1 MTTQKLHFRCP
12 QCASIN
18 RIPADRLYDGP
29 KCGKCGTK
37 VSPATPPADVD
48 DAALKVLI
56 ETSPVPVLV
65 DFWAPWCGPCRT
77 LAPHIADLAV
87 RHAGKLI
94 VVKLNTQDHH
104 GFPSSL
110 GIQGIPTLC
119 VFNNGELVKRQ
130 VGAVFGAELDR
141 VVDPF
146 L

>member
-1 MTTQKLHFRCP
+1 MTNLV
-12 QCASIN
+12 N
-18 RIPADRLYDGP
+18 VNDDRFS
-29 KCGKCGTK
+29 TE
-37 VSPATPPADVD
+37 
-48 DAALKVLI
+48 VL
-56 ETSPVPVLV
+56 EAPGLVLV

-104 GFPSSL
+104 GFPGQL

-119 VFNNGELVKRQ
+119 VFKDGELVNRQ
-130 VGAVFGAELDR
+130 VGAVFGAELGR
-141 VVDPF
+141 VVEPY